1 MKVKIQSIHF
11 DADKKLLDFINEK
24 MEKLQHFYD
33 HIIQSEVFLKIDKSD
48 DTSNKIAEIRIHI
61 PGHELFAK
69 KQCKTFE
76 EAVDTAIDAL
86 TKQVIRYKEK
96 LKSV

>member
-61 PGHELFAK
+61 PGMNCLPKSSVKLLK
-69 KQCKTFE
+69 K
-76 EAVDTAIDAL
+76 L
-86 TKQVIRYKEK
+86 WIRP
-96 LKSV
+96 LML

>member
-11 DADKKLLDFINEK
+11 DEDKKLLDFINEK

-86 TKQVIRYKEK
+86 SRQVIKHKEK
-96 LKSV
+96 IKSL